1 MRHPVDSASPT
12 SSRPVALWRAEPSAA
27 VTRNAAT
34 FARRGRRR
42 QNGRTVGR
50 RTFAEAQEQ
59 NDESLFRGGG
69 VVVVVDAR
77 ERFSEIDSASL
88 RARREDAIT
97 CENHRLDG
105 DGGRG
110 GVPSSGAECCRARR
124 RERHLEYSV
133 RDETGDSNRR
143 RSRTFGGGG
152 GGSERAPRRGGESLR
167 GVHGAPRG
175 GADHSWECAGTHE
188 EVDGVGDAGEA
199 VEGRHEFA
207 ERDEF
212 LGLDGSIAASVV
224 HPARDGVVAVHA
236 AGHLFESGARGGTL
250 GGAEERLADASSSRP
265 LGDGEVEHVGDVLA
279 AQSHLRRFEPILH
292 EDPHHPDHLARFERI
307 LGGLRDECQ
316 LLSGGRHHS
325 LARVTRQRR
334 GAHLRGVG
342 RVHQDFDHR
351 GEVVGAHTPHRHRGP
366 DIAVRR
372 RDASR
377 RSPNIA
383 STPRHAR
390 ARRTKRQRTTTH
402 PRVRATGCDS
412 RR

>member
-1 MRHPVDSASPT
+1 M
-12 SSRPVALWRAEPSAA
+12 
-27 VTRNAAT
+27 
-34 FARRGRRR
+34 
-42 QNGRTVGR
+42 
-50 RTFAEAQEQ
+50 
-59 NDESLFRGGG
+59 
-69 VVVVVDAR
+69 
-77 ERFSEIDSASL
+77 
-88 RARREDAIT
+88 
-97 CENHRLDG
+97 
-105 DGGRG
+105 
-110 GVPSSGAECCRARR
+110 
-124 RERHLEYSV
+124 
-133 RDETGDSNRR
+133 
-143 RSRTFGGGG
+143 
-152 GGSERAPRRGGESLR
+152 
-167 GVHGAPRG
+167 
-175 GADHSWECAGTHE
+175 
-188 EVDGVGDAGEA
+188 GDAGEA